1 MKLKLLVLLAAGVVA
16 MGLLLGASTAQAQA
30 GHLIAIYGLMLDQD
44 AEATF
49 PVTQADGGG
58 GGGGGG
64 GSGSNTC
71 FINTAAGSLPSI
83 FSMFGDDYGG
93 RVSERS
99 SQRGKRP
106 VGWGRERIYSSH
118 GDRSQ

>member
-1 MKLKLLVLLAAGVVA
+1 MKLKLLVLFAAGVVA
-16 MGLLLGASTAQAQA
+16 LGLLLGPSTAQAQT
-30 GHLIAIYGLMLDQD
+30 GHLVGINLLLDAD
-44 AEATF
+44 AENTF
-49 PVTQADGGG
+49 PVTAADTSSGGG
-58 GGGGGG
+58 GGGGG
-64 GSGSNTC
+64 TC
-71 FINTAAGSLPSI
+71 FIDTAAGGFFPSI

-106 VGWGRERIYSSH
+106 VGWGRGRIYSSH

>member
-16 MGLLLGASTAQAQA
+16 MGLLLGASTAQAQT
-30 GHLIAIYGLMLDQD
+30 HLIAIYGLMLDED

-118 GDRSQ
+118 GDPSQ